1 MEFIQT
7 NITDV
12 LLIKPRVF
20 DDDRGFFME
29 TFQTEKMN
37 QGGIHHNFVQDNHSS
52 SKKGTLRGLHYQIN
66 DVQGKLV
73 RVTLGEIYD
82 VAVDL
87 RKSSATYGKWVGVL
101 LSEENK
107 HQLWVPP
114 GFAHGFYV
122 LSEKAD
128 VLYKATDYYNPK
140 AERCI
145 IWNDETLGIE
155 WHIPKGNK
163 PVLSSKDLEGKSFKN
178 AEVFE

>member
-7 NITDV
+7 DIPDV

-20 DDDRGFFME
+20 DDERGFFME
-29 TFQTEKMN
+29 TFQAKKMKEA
-37 QGGIHHNFVQDNHSS
+37 GISYSFVQDNHSS

-66 DVQGKLV
+66 NVQGKLL
-73 RVTLGEIYD
+73 RVVSGEIYD
-82 VAVDL
+82 VAVDI
-87 RKSSATYGKWVGVL
+87 RRSSPTFGKWVGAF

-122 LSEKAD
+122 LSEKAE
-128 VLYKATDYYNPK
+128 VLYKATDFYNPK

-145 IWNDETLGIE
+145 IWNDETLGVE
-155 WHIPKGNK
+155 WHIPKGEK